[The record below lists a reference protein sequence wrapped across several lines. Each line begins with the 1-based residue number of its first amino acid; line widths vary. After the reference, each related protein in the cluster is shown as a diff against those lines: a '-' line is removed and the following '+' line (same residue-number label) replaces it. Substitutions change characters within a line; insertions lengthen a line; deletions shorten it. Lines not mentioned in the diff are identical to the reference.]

1 MRTVN
6 GLPVYEGTDQCAL
19 DDYSL
24 ALANALKTLVLDV
37 IKGNTSDIS
46 DIEELITG
54 INRVIDNHREAIAD
68 LLEGSGAEVDF
79 TIDSNTY
86 VLTLDLKNKEG
97 ITVSSANVDLP
108 LEATVI
114 GGSYDKT
121 NKKLTLVLQSGQ
133 NIEIPLGDL
142 IRGLQ
147 SEITEQNKLPS
158 DLIDDENNDHKFV
171 TQEEKEQIETN
182 KEDIATLQNNT
193 LQILEEEE
201 VETYD

>member
-1 MRTVN
+1 MRPVN
-6 GLPVYEGTDQCAL
+6 GLPVYEDKDPCAL
-19 DDYSL
+19 QDYSL
-24 ALANALKTLVLDV
+24 ALANALKILVLD
-37 IKGNTSDIS
+37 ILKANTDDIS

-54 INRVIDNHREAIAD
+54 INRVMDNHQEAIDD
-68 LLEGSGAEVDF
+68 LLEETGAEVDF

-121 NKKLTLVLQSGQ
+121 NKKLKLVLQSGQ

-147 SEITEQNKLPS
+147 AEITAQNKLSS
-158 DLIDDENNDHKFV
+158 DLVDDTNNNNKFV
-171 TQEEKEQIETN
+171 TQEEKEQIESN
-182 KEDIATLQNNT
+182 KNDISTLQNNT

-201 VETYD
+201 VEIYD